1 MKERDSVY
9 VKSGFIREGE
19 HLYVVRHVMCSH
31 VMACNG
37 GEFCSRIPIFADLFA
52 NLSKRK
58 RKSFW
63 NSVPLLPRH
72 KLIWAFENH
81 RSRVFQQ
88 KIYFG
93 NGLTFLSSQV
103 WFENK
108 SFSFLNV
115 NRKYQTLKI
124 SKTLKPEPI
133 KVIWKSFEV
142 PLGQIIQNLAT
153 TINRIILHYI
163 GLA

>member
-1 MKERDSVY
+1 MSLLLNKPSLNHYFAKKKYGINLIPLENRCIKIRLCNVTNRDWNFLEMKERDSVY

-19 HLYVVRHVMCSH
+19 HLYVVRNVMCSH

-108 SFSFLNV
+108 SFSFLK
-115 NRKYQTLKI
+115 RK
-124 SKTLKPEPI
+124 
-133 KVIWKSFEV
+133 
-142 PLGQIIQNLAT
+142 
-153 TINRIILHYI
+153 
-163 GLA
+163 